1 MLLYLGGG
9 DYITKIFM
17 ICNSYQLLFVLSHQ
31 EKRSTRHVLEW
42 QRGEVH
48 SVLAG
53 RHKVKTSLARPSYRQ
68 HEVKMDLQE
77 VR

>member
-1 MLLYLGGG
+1 
-9 DYITKIFM
+9 
-17 ICNSYQLLFVLSHQ
+17 VLSHQ

-77 VR
+77 VRWGRHGLD